1 VKDLGDLYY
10 FLGIEVTKQRGGLL
24 LTQQKYTTELLQK
37 ARMMKCKGVVTPMSV
52 TKKLSKE
59 GGTLLSPVEA
69 TDYRSIV
76 GSLHYLTITRPNISF
91 AVNKVCQFLQAPS
104 TAHLTAVKRILQ
116 YLKST
121 MSHGLQLHSSLNKV
135 ITAFTDVDWAGSVD
149 DRRLTGGYAIFY
161 GSNLISWSARKQPTI
176 SRSSTEAEYKALA
189 NAAAEIIWIQ
199 SLLREL
205 GVYQSKIPRLWCDN
219 LGATY
224 LSVNPVF
231 HGRMK
236 HVKVDLHFVI
246 ERVARKLLDIRFIS
260 SQDQVADIFAK
271 PLA

>member
-1 VKDLGDLYY
+1 VKDLGDLHY

-52 TKKLSKE
+52 TKKQLSKE

-69 TDYRSIV
+69 TYYRSIV

-104 TAHLTAVKRILQ
+104 TAHLTAIKRILQ

-135 ITAFTDVDWAGSVD
+135 ITAFTDADWAGSVD
-149 DRRLTGGYAIFY
+149 D
-161 GSNLISWSARKQPTI
+161 
-176 SRSSTEAEYKALA
+176 
-189 NAAAEIIWIQ
+189 
-199 SLLREL
+199 
-205 GVYQSKIPRLWCDN
+205 
-219 LGATY
+219 
-224 LSVNPVF
+224 
-231 HGRMK
+231 
-236 HVKVDLHFVI
+236 
-246 ERVARKLLDIRFIS
+246 
-260 SQDQVADIFAK
+260 
-271 PLA
+271 